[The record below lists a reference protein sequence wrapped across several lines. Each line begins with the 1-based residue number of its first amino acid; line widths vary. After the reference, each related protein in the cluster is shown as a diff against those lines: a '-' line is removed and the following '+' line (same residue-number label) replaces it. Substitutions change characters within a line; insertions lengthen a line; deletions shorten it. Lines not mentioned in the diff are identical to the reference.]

1 MKDTELEEILERLIA
16 STRTPRGRF
25 AAAASYGKLEK
36 RLPRRRNNHL
46 IPLRMGMAAATVAL
60 LCVMGWFAYE
70 YLRPDTLQTVST
82 LAEVRTVRLPDGSE
96 VTLNHFS
103 SLTYP
108 ERFRQ
113 ANREVTLNGEAYFE
127 VTKDA
132 EHPFIVQAEAVSV
145 QVLGTHFNVEAYRND
160 PEVKTTLLEGSVAVS
175 DRSQSTRIV
184 LRPNESAIYNKEK
197 KSLVLE
203 ATAHAPEEI
212 AWRHGKFIFHNLPL
226 QEIARQLSNS
236 FGVDIRIGEKELLNY
251 KLTASFTNGESLEQI
266 LTLLQQAGQ
275 FDYSRG
281 NNQLTIT
288 PKPN

>member
-25 AAAASYGKLEK
+25 SAAASYGKLEK
-36 RLPRRRNNHL
+36 RLPHRRNNYL
-46 IPLRMGMAAATVAL
+46 VPLRMGMAAATVAL

-103 SLTYP
+103 TLTYP

-113 ANREVTLNGEAYFE
+113 AKREVTLNGEAYFE
-127 VTKDA
+127 VAKDA
-132 EHPFIVQAEAVSV
+132 AHPFIVQAEAVKV

-203 ATAHAPEEI
+203 VAAHAPEEI

-236 FGVDIRIGEKELLNY
+236 FGVDIRIGGKELLNY

-266 LTLLQQAGQ
+266 LTLLQQAGR
-275 FDYSRG
+275 FNYSRN

>member
-1 MKDTELEEILERLIA
+1 MKDTELEELLEQLIA

-25 AAAASYGKLEK
+25 SAAASYGKLEK
-36 RLPRRRNNHL
+36 RLPHVRNRRLFHL
-46 IPLRMGMAAATVAL
+46 QISMAAATVAL
-60 LCVMGWFAYE
+60 LCVMGWFAYD
-70 YLRPDTLQTVST
+70 YLRPDVLQTVST

-113 ANREVTLNGEAYFE
+113 ANRQVTLNGEAYFE
-127 VTKDA
+127 VAKDS

-145 QVLGTHFNVEAYRND
+145 QVLGTHFNVEAYRDD

-175 DRSQSTRIV
+175 DKDQSARIV
-184 LRPNESAIYNKEK
+184 LRPNESAIYNKVK

-203 ATAHAPEEI
+203 ATSHAPEEI
-212 AWRHGKFIFHNLPL
+212 AWRHGKFIFHNLSL

-236 FGVDIRIGEKELLNY
+236 FGVDIRISEEALLNY

-275 FDYSRG
+275 FDYSRN

>member
-1 MKDTELEEILERLIA
+1 MKDTELEELLERLIA

-25 AAAASYGKLEK
+25 SAAASYGKLEK
-36 RLPRRRNNHL
+36 QLPRRQNRRL
-46 IPLRMGMAAATVAL
+46 TPLRMGMAAATVAL

-70 YLRPDTLQTVST
+70 SLRPEVLQTVST

-96 VTLNHFS
+96 ITLNHYS

-127 VTKDA
+127 VAKDA
-132 EHPFIVQAEAVSV
+132 EHPFIVQAEAVKV

-160 PEVKTTLLEGSVAVS
+160 PEVRTTLLEGSVAVT
-175 DRSQSTRIV
+175 DQSNSARIV

-197 KSLVLE
+197 KSLVRE
-203 ATAHAPEEI
+203 AAAHAPEEI

-226 QEIARQLSNS
+226 QEIVRQLSNS
-236 FGVDIRIGEKELLNY
+236 FGVDIRIGKEALRNY

-275 FDYSRG
+275 FDYSRN

-288 PKPN
+288 PKPD

>member
-1 MKDTELEEILERLIA
+1 MKDTELEELLERLIA

-25 AAAASYGKLEK
+25 SAAASYGKLEK
-36 RLPRRRNNHL
+36 QLPRRQNRRL
-46 IPLRMGMAAATVAL
+46 TPLRMGMAAATVAL

-70 YLRPDTLQTVST
+70 SLRPEVLQTVST

-96 VTLNHFS
+96 ITLNHYS

-127 VTKDA
+127 VAKDA
-132 EHPFIVQAEAVSV
+132 EHPFIVQAEAVKV

-160 PEVKTTLLEGSVAVS
+160 PEVRTTLLEGSVAVS
-175 DRSQSTRIV
+175 DQSNSARIV

-197 KSLVLE
+197 KSLVRE
-203 ATAHAPEEI
+203 AAAHAPEEI

-236 FGVDIRIGEKELLNY
+236 FGVDIRIGKEALSNY

-275 FDYSRG
+275 FDYSRN

-288 PKPN
+288 PKPD

>member
-1 MKDTELEEILERLIA
+1 MKDTELEELLERLIA

-25 AAAASYGKLEK
+25 SAAASYGKLEK
-36 RLPRRRNNHL
+36 QLPRRQNRRL
-46 IPLRMGMAAATVAL
+46 TPLRMGMAAATVAL

-70 YLRPDTLQTVST
+70 SLRPEVLQTVST

-96 VTLNHFS
+96 ITLNHYS

-127 VTKDA
+127 VAKDA
-132 EHPFIVQAEAVSV
+132 EHPFIVQAEAVKV

-160 PEVKTTLLEGSVAVS
+160 PEVRTTLLEGSVAVS
-175 DRSQSTRIV
+175 DQSNSARIV

-197 KSLVLE
+197 KSLVRE
-203 ATAHAPEEI
+203 AAAHAPEEI

-236 FGVDIRIGEKELLNY
+236 FGVDIRIGKEALRNY

-275 FDYSRG
+275 FDYSRN

-288 PKPN
+288 PKPD